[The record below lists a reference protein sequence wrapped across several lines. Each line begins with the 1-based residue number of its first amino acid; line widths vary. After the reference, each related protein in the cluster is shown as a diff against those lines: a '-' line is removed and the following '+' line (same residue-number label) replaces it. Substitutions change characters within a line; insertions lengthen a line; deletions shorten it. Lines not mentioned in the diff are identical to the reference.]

1 MNKELTIDKKR
12 INKQFMHYVI
22 PSMIAM
28 LFSGFY
34 SIVDGLFVGNSI
46 GNVGLAAINL
56 VYPIQVVL
64 NATAIGVGV
73 GGSVLVSIYKGEEK
87 EKDMEQSAMQTIV
100 LLLIF
105 GIILPIFFLGTK
117 GVILDFL
124 GAKGAIYEGA
134 DDYITTIL
142 LGGMLPVLGNGLNP
156 IVRNQGKPIK
166 ATQNMVAGLVTNI
179 VLDYV
184 YIYKMN
190 LGMFGAALAT
200 ITAQGVVAFLNT
212 IYVVKLNHKNFKM
225 EYILPDFTKIKKIM
239 KIAVSPF
246 GQTIVP
252 SIIIILTNWKCIE
265 YGGDGAVAIYSVISY
280 VLACA
285 QLLIQGIGDGVQPLF
300 SYYFGAEKERELHY
314 VYNKAFVLCII
325 FSIFLMILT
334 IIFSVQ
340 LSQYFNISAELMNET
355 ALALKITS
363 VAYLF
368 FGITR
373 VTSAYFYATNNTKF
387 SNLLIYIEP
396 VVIAPLMLLVFT
408 KIFKLSGVWMAYP
421 AIQMIL
427 SGISLILKKPSAS
440 HKVVEN
446 KVEDSIKNMESEI
459 KLETV

>member
-1 MNKELTIDKKR
+1 MNKDLTIDKKR
-12 INKQFMHYVI
+12 INRQFMHYVI

-64 NATAIGVGV
+64 NATATGVGI
-73 GGSVLVSIYKGEEK
+73 GGSVLVSIYRGEGK
-87 EKDMEQSAMQTIV
+87 ERDMEHSAMQTII

-105 GIILPIFFLGTK
+105 GAILPVFFLGTK
-117 GVILDFL
+117 GIILNFL
-124 GAKGAIYEGA
+124 GAEGAIYKGA

-142 LGGMLPVLGNGLNP
+142 IGGMLPVLGNGLNP
-156 IVRNQGKPIK
+156 IVRNQGKPIV

-184 YIYKMN
+184 FIYKMN

-200 ITAQGVVAFLNT
+200 ITAQGVVATMNV

-225 EYILPDFTKIKKIM
+225 DYILPNIVKIKRIM

-300 SYYFGAEKERELHY
+300 SYYFGANKERELHY
-314 VYNKAFVLCII
+314 VYNKAFFLCSI
-325 FSIFLMILT
+325 FSVFLMVMT
-334 IIFSVQ
+334 MVFSVQ
-340 LSQYFNISAELMNET
+340 LAKYFNISPELMNET
-355 ALALKITS
+355 ALALKTTAF
-363 VAYLF
+363 AYAF
-368 FGITR
+368 FGVTR
-373 VTSAYFYATNNTKF
+373 VTSAYFYATNHTKF

-396 VVIAPLMLLVFT
+396 IVIAPAMLWIFT
-408 KIFKLSGVWMAYP
+408 ELFGLSGVWMAYP
-421 AIQMIL
+421 AIQVIL
-427 SGISLILKKPSAS
+427 SSISLVLKSP
-440 HKVVEN
+440 
-446 KVEDSIKNMESEI
+446 NMEHKKEL
-459 KLETV
+459 KVATV

>member
-1 MNKELTIDKKR
+1 MNKDLTIDKKR
-12 INKQFMHYVI
+12 INRQFMHYVI

-64 NATAIGVGV
+64 NATATGVGI
-73 GGSVLVSIYKGEEK
+73 GGSVLVSIYRGEGK
-87 EKDMEQSAMQTIV
+87 ERDMEHSAMQTII

-105 GIILPIFFLGTK
+105 GAILPVFFLGTK
-117 GVILDFL
+117 GIILNFL
-124 GAKGAIYEGA
+124 GAEGAIYKGA

-142 LGGMLPVLGNGLNP
+142 IGGMLPVLGNGLNP
-156 IVRNQGKPIK
+156 IVRNQGKPII

-184 YIYKMN
+184 FIYKMN

-200 ITAQGVVAFLNT
+200 ITAQGVVATMNV
-212 IYVVKLNHKNFKM
+212 IYVIKLNHKNFKLD
-225 EYILPDFTKIKKIM
+225 YILPNIAKIKKIM
-239 KIAVSPF
+239 KIAISPF

-300 SYYFGAEKERELHY
+300 SYYFGANKERELHY
-314 VYNKAFVLCII
+314 VYNKAFFLCSV
-325 FSIFLMILT
+325 FSAFLMVLT
-334 IIFSVQ
+334 MVFSVQ
-340 LSQYFNISAELMNET
+340 LAKYFNISPELMNET
-355 ALALKITS
+355 ALALKTTAF
-363 VAYLF
+363 AYAF
-368 FGITR
+368 FGVTR
-373 VTSAYFYATNNTKF
+373 VTSAYFYATNHTKF

-396 VVIAPLMLLVFT
+396 IVIAPAMLWIFT
-408 KIFKLSGVWMAYP
+408 ELFGLSGVWMAYP
-421 AIQMIL
+421 AIQVIL
-427 SGISLILKKPSAS
+427 SSISLVLKSP
-440 HKVVEN
+440 
-446 KVEDSIKNMESEI
+446 NMEHKREF
-459 KLETV
+459 KVATVQ

>member
-1 MNKELTIDKKR
+1 MNKDLTIDKKR
-12 INKQFMHYVI
+12 INRQFMHYVI

-64 NATAIGVGV
+64 NATATGVGI
-73 GGSVLVSIYKGEEK
+73 GGSVLVSIYRGEGK
-87 EKDMEQSAMQTIV
+87 ERDMEHSAMQTII

-105 GIILPIFFLGTK
+105 GAILPVFFLGTK
-117 GVILDFL
+117 GIILNFL
-124 GAKGAIYEGA
+124 GAEGAIYKGA

-142 LGGMLPVLGNGLNP
+142 IGGMLPVLGNGLNP
-156 IVRNQGKPIK
+156 IVRNQGKPIV

-184 YIYKMN
+184 FIYKMN

-200 ITAQGVVAFLNT
+200 ITAQGVVATMNV

-225 EYILPDFTKIKKIM
+225 DYILPNIAKIKRIM

-300 SYYFGAEKERELHY
+300 SYYFGANKERELHY
-314 VYNKAFVLCII
+314 VYNKAFFLCSI
-325 FSIFLMILT
+325 FSVFLMVMT
-334 IIFSVQ
+334 MVFSVQ
-340 LSQYFNISAELMNET
+340 LAKYFNISTELMNET
-355 ALALKITS
+355 ALALKTTAF
-363 VAYLF
+363 AYAF
-368 FGITR
+368 FGVTR
-373 VTSAYFYATNNTKF
+373 VTSAYFYATNHTKF

-396 VVIAPLMLLVFT
+396 IVIAPAMLWIFT
-408 KIFKLSGVWMAYP
+408 ELFGLSGVWMAYP
-421 AIQMIL
+421 AIQVIL
-427 SGISLILKKPSAS
+427 SSISLVLKSP
-440 HKVVEN
+440 
-446 KVEDSIKNMESEI
+446 NMEHKKEL
-459 KLETV
+459 KVATV

>member
-1 MNKELTIDKKR
+1 MNKDLTIDKKR
-12 INKQFMHYVI
+12 INRQFMHYVI

-64 NATAIGVGV
+64 NATATGVGI
-73 GGSVLVSIYKGEEK
+73 GGSVLVSIYRGEGK
-87 EKDMEQSAMQTIV
+87 ERDMEHSAMQTII

-105 GIILPIFFLGTK
+105 GAILPIFFLGTK
-117 GVILDFL
+117 GIILNFL
-124 GAKGAIYEGA
+124 GAEDAIYKGA

-142 LGGMLPVLGNGLNP
+142 IGGMLPVLGNGLNP
-156 IVRNQGKPIK
+156 IVRNQGKPIV

-184 YIYKMN
+184 FIYKMN

-200 ITAQGVVAFLNT
+200 ITAQGVVATMNV

-225 EYILPDFTKIKKIM
+225 DYILPNIAKIKRIM
-239 KIAVSPF
+239 KIAISPF

-300 SYYFGAEKERELHY
+300 SYYFGANKERELHY
-314 VYNKAFVLCII
+314 VYNKAFFLCSI
-325 FSIFLMILT
+325 FSVFLMVMT
-334 IIFSVQ
+334 MVFSVQ
-340 LSQYFNISAELMNET
+340 LAKYFNISPELMNET
-355 ALALKITS
+355 ALALKTTAF
-363 VAYLF
+363 AYAF
-368 FGITR
+368 FGVTR
-373 VTSAYFYATNNTKF
+373 VTSAYFYATNHTKF

-396 VVIAPLMLLVFT
+396 IVIAPAMLWIFT
-408 KIFKLSGVWMAYP
+408 ELFGLSGVWMAYP
-421 AIQMIL
+421 AIQVIL
-427 SGISLILKKPSAS
+427 SSISLVLKSP
-440 HKVVEN
+440 
-446 KVEDSIKNMESEI
+446 NMEHKKEL
-459 KLETV
+459 KVATV

>member
-1 MNKELTIDKKR
+1 MNKDLTIDKKR
-12 INKQFMHYVI
+12 INRQFMHYVI

-64 NATAIGVGV
+64 NATATGVGI
-73 GGSVLVSIYKGEEK
+73 GGSVLVSIYRGEGK
-87 EKDMEQSAMQTIV
+87 DRDMEHSAMQTII

-105 GIILPIFFLGTK
+105 GAILPVFFLGTK
-117 GVILDFL
+117 GIILNFL
-124 GAKGAIYEGA
+124 GAEGAIYKGA

-142 LGGMLPVLGNGLNP
+142 IGGMLPVLGNGLNP
-156 IVRNQGKPIK
+156 IVRNQGKPIV

-184 YIYKMN
+184 FIYKMN

-200 ITAQGVVAFLNT
+200 ITAQGVVATMNV
-212 IYVVKLNHKNFKM
+212 IYVIKLNHKNFKLD
-225 EYILPDFTKIKKIM
+225 YILPNIAKIKKIM
-239 KIAVSPF
+239 KIAISPF

-300 SYYFGAEKERELHY
+300 SYYFGANKERELHY
-314 VYNKAFVLCII
+314 VYNKAFFLCSV
-325 FSIFLMILT
+325 FSAFLMVLT
-334 IIFSVQ
+334 MVFSVQ
-340 LSQYFNISAELMNET
+340 LAKYFNISPELMNET
-355 ALALKITS
+355 ALALKTTAF
-363 VAYLF
+363 AYAF
-368 FGITR
+368 FGVTR
-373 VTSAYFYATNNTKF
+373 VTSAYFYATNHTKF

-396 VVIAPLMLLVFT
+396 IVIAPAMLWIFT
-408 KIFKLSGVWMAYP
+408 ELFGLSGVWMAYP
-421 AIQMIL
+421 AIQVIL
-427 SGISLILKKPSAS
+427 SSISLVLKSP
-440 HKVVEN
+440 
-446 KVEDSIKNMESEI
+446 NMEHKKEL
-459 KLETV
+459 KVATV

>member
-1 MNKELTIDKKR
+1 MNKDLTIDKKR
-12 INKQFMHYVI
+12 INRQFMHYVI

-64 NATAIGVGV
+64 NATATGVGI
-73 GGSVLVSIYKGEEK
+73 GGSVLVSIYRGEGK
-87 EKDMEQSAMQTIV
+87 ERDMEHSAMQTII

-105 GIILPIFFLGTK
+105 GAILPVFFLGTK
-117 GVILDFL
+117 GIILNFL
-124 GAKGAIYEGA
+124 GAEGAIYKGA

-142 LGGMLPVLGNGLNP
+142 IGGMLPVLGNGLNP
-156 IVRNQGKPIK
+156 IVRNQGKPIV

-184 YIYKMN
+184 FIYKMN

-200 ITAQGVVAFLNT
+200 ITAQGVVATMNV
-212 IYVVKLNHKNFKM
+212 IYVIKLNHKNFKLD
-225 EYILPDFTKIKKIM
+225 YILPNIAKIKKIM
-239 KIAVSPF
+239 KIAISPF

-300 SYYFGAEKERELHY
+300 SYYFGANKERELHY
-314 VYNKAFVLCII
+314 VYNKAFFLCSV
-325 FSIFLMILT
+325 FSVFLMVLT
-334 IIFSVQ
+334 MVFSVQ
-340 LSQYFNISAELMNET
+340 LAKYFNISPELMNET
-355 ALALKITS
+355 ALALKTTAF
-363 VAYLF
+363 AYAF
-368 FGITR
+368 FGVTR
-373 VTSAYFYATNNTKF
+373 VTSAYFYATNHTKF

-396 VVIAPLMLLVFT
+396 IVIAPAMLWIFT
-408 KIFKLSGVWMAYP
+408 ELFGLSGVWMAYP
-421 AIQMIL
+421 AIQVIL
-427 SGISLILKKPSAS
+427 SSISLVLKSPNMEHKREF
-440 HKVVEN
+440 KVV
-446 KVEDSIKNMESEI
+446 
-459 KLETV
+459 TVQ

>member
-1 MNKELTIDKKR
+1 MNKDLTIDKKR
-12 INKQFMHYVI
+12 INRQFMHYVI

-64 NATAIGVGV
+64 NATATGVGI
-73 GGSVLVSIYKGEEK
+73 GGSVLVSIYRGEGK
-87 EKDMEQSAMQTIV
+87 ERDMEHSAIQTII

-105 GIILPIFFLGTK
+105 GAILPVFFLGTK
-117 GVILDFL
+117 GITLNFL
-124 GAKGAIYEGA
+124 GAEGAIYKGA

-142 LGGMLPVLGNGLNP
+142 IGGMLPVLGNGLNP
-156 IVRNQGKPIK
+156 IVRNQGKPIV

-184 YIYKMN
+184 FIYKMN

-200 ITAQGVVAFLNT
+200 ITAQGVVATMNV

-225 EYILPDFTKIKKIM
+225 DYILPNIAKIKRIM
-239 KIAVSPF
+239 KIAISPF

-300 SYYFGAEKERELHY
+300 SYYFGANKERELHY
-314 VYNKAFVLCII
+314 VYNKAFFLCSI
-325 FSIFLMILT
+325 FSVFLMVMT
-334 IIFSVQ
+334 MVFSVQ
-340 LSQYFNISAELMNET
+340 LAKYFNISPELMNET
-355 ALALKITS
+355 ALALKTTAF
-363 VAYLF
+363 AYAF
-368 FGITR
+368 FGVTR
-373 VTSAYFYATNNTKF
+373 VTSAYFYATNHTKF

-396 VVIAPLMLLVFT
+396 IVIAPAMLWIFT
-408 KIFKLSGVWMAYP
+408 ELFGLSGVWMAYP
-421 AIQMIL
+421 AIQVIL
-427 SGISLILKKPSAS
+427 SSISLVLKSP
-440 HKVVEN
+440 
-446 KVEDSIKNMESEI
+446 NMEHKKEL
-459 KLETV
+459 KVATVQ

>member
-1 MNKELTIDKKR
+1 MNKDLTIDKKR
-12 INKQFMHYVI
+12 INRQFMHYVI

-64 NATAIGVGV
+64 NATATGVGI
-73 GGSVLVSIYKGEEK
+73 GGSVLVSIYRGEEK
-87 EKDMEQSAMQTIV
+87 ERDMEHSAMQTIV

-105 GIILPIFFLGTK
+105 GAILPVFFLGTK
-117 GVILDFL
+117 GIILDFL
-124 GAKGAIYEGA
+124 GAEGAIYKGA

-142 LGGMLPVLGNGLNP
+142 IGGMLPVLGNGLNP
-156 IVRNQGKPIK
+156 IVRNQGKPII

-184 YIYKMN
+184 FIYKMN

-200 ITAQGVVAFLNT
+200 ITAQGVVATMNV
-212 IYVVKLNHKNFKM
+212 IYVVKLNHKNFKLD
-225 EYILPDFTKIKKIM
+225 YILPNIAKIKKIM
-239 KIAVSPF
+239 KIAISPF

-300 SYYFGAEKERELHY
+300 SYYFGANKEKELHY
-314 VYNKAFVLCII
+314 VYNKAFFLCSI
-325 FSIFLMILT
+325 FSVFLMIMT
-334 IIFSVQ
+334 MVFSVQ
-340 LSQYFNISAELMNET
+340 LAKYFNISAELMEET
-355 ALALKITS
+355 ALALKTTAF
-363 VAYLF
+363 AYAF

-373 VTSAYFYATNNTKF
+373 VTSAYFYATNHTKF

-396 VVIAPLMLLVFT
+396 IVIAPAMLWIFT
-408 KIFKLSGVWMAYP
+408 ELFGLSGVWMAYP
-421 AIQMIL
+421 AIQVIL
-427 SGISLILKKPSAS
+427 SSISLVLKSP
-440 HKVVEN
+440 
-446 KVEDSIKNMESEI
+446 NMEHKKELKAI
-459 KLETV
+459 VA

>member
-1 MNKELTIDKKR
+1 MNKDLTIDKKR
-12 INKQFMHYVI
+12 INRQFMHYVI

-64 NATAIGVGV
+64 NATATGVGI
-73 GGSVLVSIYKGEEK
+73 GGSVLVSIYRGEGK
-87 EKDMEQSAMQTIV
+87 ERDMEHSAMQTII

-105 GIILPIFFLGTK
+105 GAILPVFFLGTK
-117 GVILDFL
+117 GIILNFL
-124 GAKGAIYEGA
+124 GAEGAIYKGA

-142 LGGMLPVLGNGLNP
+142 IGGMLPVLGNGLNP
-156 IVRNQGKPIK
+156 IVRNQGKPII

-184 YIYKMN
+184 FIYKMN

-200 ITAQGVVAFLNT
+200 ITAQGVVATMNV

-225 EYILPDFTKIKKIM
+225 DYILPNIAKIKRIM
-239 KIAVSPF
+239 KIAISPF

-300 SYYFGAEKERELHY
+300 SYYFGANKERELHY
-314 VYNKAFVLCII
+314 VYNKAFFLCSV
-325 FSIFLMILT
+325 FSVFLMVLT
-334 IIFSVQ
+334 MVFSVQ
-340 LSQYFNISAELMNET
+340 LAKYFNISPELMNET
-355 ALALKITS
+355 ALALKTTAF
-363 VAYLF
+363 AYAF
-368 FGITR
+368 FGVTR
-373 VTSAYFYATNNTKF
+373 VTSAYFYATNHTKF

-396 VVIAPLMLLVFT
+396 IVIAPAMLWIFT
-408 KIFKLSGVWMAYP
+408 ELFGLSGVWMAYP
-421 AIQMIL
+421 AIQVIL
-427 SGISLILKKPSAS
+427 SSISLVLKSPNMEHKREF
-440 HKVVEN
+440 KVV
-446 KVEDSIKNMESEI
+446 
-459 KLETV
+459 TVQ

>member
-1 MNKELTIDKKR
+1 MNKDLTIDKKR
-12 INKQFMHYVI
+12 INRQFMHYVI

-64 NATAIGVGV
+64 NATATGVGI
-73 GGSVLVSIYKGEEK
+73 GGSVLVSIYRGEGK
-87 EKDMEQSAMQTIV
+87 ERDMEHSAMQTII

-105 GIILPIFFLGTK
+105 GAILPVFFLGTK
-117 GVILDFL
+117 GIILNFL
-124 GAKGAIYEGA
+124 GAEGAIYKGA

-142 LGGMLPVLGNGLNP
+142 IGGMLPVLGNGLNP
-156 IVRNQGKPIK
+156 IVRNQGKPII

-184 YIYKMN
+184 FIYKMN

-200 ITAQGVVAFLNT
+200 ITAQGVVATMNV
-212 IYVVKLNHKNFKM
+212 IYVIKLNHKNFKLD
-225 EYILPDFTKIKKIM
+225 YILPNIAKIKKIM
-239 KIAVSPF
+239 KIAISPF

-300 SYYFGAEKERELHY
+300 SYYFGANKERELHY
-314 VYNKAFVLCII
+314 VYNKAFFLCSV
-325 FSIFLMILT
+325 FSVFLMVLT
-334 IIFSVQ
+334 MVFSVQ
-340 LSQYFNISAELMNET
+340 LAKYFNISPELMNET
-355 ALALKITS
+355 ALALKTTAF
-363 VAYLF
+363 AYAF
-368 FGITR
+368 FGVTR
-373 VTSAYFYATNNTKF
+373 VTSAYFYATNHTKF

-396 VVIAPLMLLVFT
+396 IVIAPAMLWIFT
-408 KIFKLSGVWMAYP
+408 ELFGLSGVWMAYP
-421 AIQMIL
+421 AIQVIL
-427 SGISLILKKPSAS
+427 SSISLVLKSP
-440 HKVVEN
+440 
-446 KVEDSIKNMESEI
+446 NMEHKKEF
-459 KLETV
+459 KVATVQ

>member
-1 MNKELTIDKKR
+1 MNKDLTIDKKR
-12 INKQFMHYVI
+12 INRQFMHYVI

-64 NATAIGVGV
+64 NATATGVGI
-73 GGSVLVSIYKGEEK
+73 GGSVLVSIYRGEGK
-87 EKDMEQSAMQTIV
+87 ERDMEHSAMQTII

-105 GIILPIFFLGTK
+105 GAILPVFFLGTK
-117 GVILDFL
+117 GIILNFL
-124 GAKGAIYEGA
+124 GAEGAIYKGA

-142 LGGMLPVLGNGLNP
+142 IGGMLPVLGNGLNP
-156 IVRNQGKPIK
+156 IVRNQGKPIV

-184 YIYKMN
+184 FIYKMN
-190 LGMFGAALAT
+190 SGMFGAALAT
-200 ITAQGVVAFLNT
+200 ITAQGVVATMNV

-225 EYILPDFTKIKKIM
+225 DYILPNIAKIKRIM

-300 SYYFGAEKERELHY
+300 SYYFGANKEKELHY
-314 VYNKAFVLCII
+314 VYNKAFFLCSI
-325 FSIFLMILT
+325 FSVFLMVMT
-334 IIFSVQ
+334 MVFSVQ
-340 LSQYFNISAELMNET
+340 LAKYFNISPELMNET
-355 ALALKITS
+355 ALALKTTAF
-363 VAYLF
+363 AYIF

-373 VTSAYFYATNNTKF
+373 VTSAYFYATNHTKF

-396 VVIAPLMLLVFT
+396 IVIAPAMLWIFT
-408 KIFKLSGVWMAYP
+408 ELFGLSGVWMAYP
-421 AIQMIL
+421 AIQVIL
-427 SGISLILKKPSAS
+427 SSISLVLKSP
-440 HKVVEN
+440 
-446 KVEDSIKNMESEI
+446 NMEHKKEL
-459 KLETV
+459 KVATVQ

>member
-1 MNKELTIDKKR
+1 MNKDLTIDKKR
-12 INKQFMHYVI
+12 INRQFMHYVI

-64 NATAIGVGV
+64 NATATGVGI
-73 GGSVLVSIYKGEEK
+73 GGSVLVSIYRGEGK
-87 EKDMEQSAMQTIV
+87 ERDMEHSAMQTII

-105 GIILPIFFLGTK
+105 GAILPVFFLGTK
-117 GVILDFL
+117 GIILNFL
-124 GAKGAIYEGA
+124 GAEGAIYKGA

-142 LGGMLPVLGNGLNP
+142 IGGMLPVLGNGLNP
-156 IVRNQGKPIK
+156 IVRNQGKPIV

-184 YIYKMN
+184 FIYKMN

-200 ITAQGVVAFLNT
+200 ITAQGVVATMNV

-225 EYILPDFTKIKKIM
+225 DYILPNIAKIKRIM
-239 KIAVSPF
+239 KIAISPF

-300 SYYFGAEKERELHY
+300 SYYFGANKERELHY
-314 VYNKAFVLCII
+314 VYNKAFFLCSI
-325 FSIFLMILT
+325 FSVFLMVMT
-334 IIFSVQ
+334 MVFSVQ
-340 LSQYFNISAELMNET
+340 LAKYFNISPELMNET
-355 ALALKITS
+355 ALALKTTAF
-363 VAYLF
+363 AYAF
-368 FGITR
+368 FGVTR
-373 VTSAYFYATNNTKF
+373 VTSAYFYATNHTKF

-396 VVIAPLMLLVFT
+396 IVIAPAMLWIFT
-408 KIFKLSGVWMAYP
+408 EIFGLSGVWMAYP
-421 AIQMIL
+421 AIQVIL
-427 SGISLILKKPSAS
+427 SSISLVLKSP
-440 HKVVEN
+440 
-446 KVEDSIKNMESEI
+446 NMEHKKEL
-459 KLETV
+459 KVATV

>member
-1 MNKELTIDKKR
+1 MNKDLTIDKKR
-12 INKQFMHYVI
+12 INRQFMHYVI

-64 NATAIGVGV
+64 NATATGVGI
-73 GGSVLVSIYKGEEK
+73 GGSVLVSIYRGEGK
-87 EKDMEQSAMQTIV
+87 ERDMEHSAMQTII

-105 GIILPIFFLGTK
+105 GAILPVFFLGTK
-117 GVILDFL
+117 GIILNFL
-124 GAKGAIYEGA
+124 GAEGAIYKGA

-142 LGGMLPVLGNGLNP
+142 IGGMLPVLGNGLNP
-156 IVRNQGKPIK
+156 IVRNQGKPII

-184 YIYKMN
+184 FIYKMN

-200 ITAQGVVAFLNT
+200 ITAQGVVATMNV
-212 IYVVKLNHKNFKM
+212 IYVIKLNHKNFKLD
-225 EYILPDFTKIKKIM
+225 YILPNIAKIKKIM
-239 KIAVSPF
+239 KIAISPF

-300 SYYFGAEKERELHY
+300 SYYFGANKERELHY
-314 VYNKAFVLCII
+314 VYNKAFFLCSI
-325 FSIFLMILT
+325 FSVFLMVMT
-334 IIFSVQ
+334 MVFSVQ
-340 LSQYFNISAELMNET
+340 LAKYFNISPELMNET
-355 ALALKITS
+355 ALALKTTAF
-363 VAYLF
+363 AYAF
-368 FGITR
+368 FGVTR
-373 VTSAYFYATNNTKF
+373 VTSAYFYATNHTKF

-396 VVIAPLMLLVFT
+396 IVIAPAMLWIFT
-408 KIFKLSGVWMAYP
+408 ELFGLSGVWMAYP
-421 AIQMIL
+421 AIQVIL
-427 SGISLILKKPSAS
+427 SSISLVLKSP
-440 HKVVEN
+440 
-446 KVEDSIKNMESEI
+446 NMEHKKEL
-459 KLETV
+459 KVATV

>member
-1 MNKELTIDKKR
+1 MNKDLTIDKKR
-12 INKQFMHYVI
+12 INRQFMHYVI

-64 NATAIGVGV
+64 NATATGVGI
-73 GGSVLVSIYKGEEK
+73 GGSVLVSIYRGEGK
-87 EKDMEQSAMQTIV
+87 ERDMEHSAMQTII

-105 GIILPIFFLGTK
+105 GAILPIFFLGTK
-117 GVILDFL
+117 GIILNFL
-124 GAKGAIYEGA
+124 GAEDAIYKGA

-142 LGGMLPVLGNGLNP
+142 IGGMLPVLGNGLNP
-156 IVRNQGKPIK
+156 IVRNQGKPIV

-184 YIYKMN
+184 FIYKMN

-200 ITAQGVVAFLNT
+200 ITAQGVVATMNV

-225 EYILPDFTKIKKIM
+225 DYILPNIAKIKRIM
-239 KIAVSPF
+239 KIAISPF

-300 SYYFGAEKERELHY
+300 SYYFGANKERELHY
-314 VYNKAFVLCII
+314 VYNKAFFLCSI
-325 FSIFLMILT
+325 FSVFLMVMT
-334 IIFSVQ
+334 MVFSVQ
-340 LSQYFNISAELMNET
+340 LAKYFNISPELMNET
-355 ALALKITS
+355 ALALKTTAF
-363 VAYLF
+363 AYIF

-373 VTSAYFYATNNTKF
+373 VTSAYFYATNHTKF

-396 VVIAPLMLLVFT
+396 IVIAPAMLWIFT
-408 KIFKLSGVWMAYP
+408 ELFGLSGVWMAYP
-421 AIQMIL
+421 AIQVIL
-427 SGISLILKKPSAS
+427 SSISLVLKSP
-440 HKVVEN
+440 
-446 KVEDSIKNMESEI
+446 NMEHKKEL
-459 KLETV
+459 KVATV

>member
-1 MNKELTIDKKR
+1 MNKDLTIDKKR
-12 INKQFMHYVI
+12 INRQFMHYVI

-64 NATAIGVGV
+64 NATATGVGI
-73 GGSVLVSIYKGEEK
+73 GGSVLVSIYRGEGK
-87 EKDMEQSAMQTIV
+87 ERDMEHSAMQTII

-105 GIILPIFFLGTK
+105 GAILPVFFLGTK
-117 GVILDFL
+117 GIILNFL
-124 GAKGAIYEGA
+124 GAEGAIYKGA

-142 LGGMLPVLGNGLNP
+142 IGGMLPVLGNGLNP
-156 IVRNQGKPIK
+156 IVRNQGKPIV

-184 YIYKMN
+184 FIYKMN

-200 ITAQGVVAFLNT
+200 ITAQGVVATMNV
-212 IYVVKLNHKNFKM
+212 IYVVKLNHKNFKLD
-225 EYILPDFTKIKKIM
+225 YILPNIAKIKRIM

-300 SYYFGAEKERELHY
+300 SYYFGANKERELHY
-314 VYNKAFVLCII
+314 VYNKAFFLCSI
-325 FSIFLMILT
+325 FSVFLMVMT
-334 IIFSVQ
+334 MVFSVQ
-340 LSQYFNISAELMNET
+340 LAKYFNISPELMNET
-355 ALALKITS
+355 ALALKTTAF
-363 VAYLF
+363 AYAF
-368 FGITR
+368 FGVTR
-373 VTSAYFYATNNTKF
+373 VTSAYFYATNHTKF

-396 VVIAPLMLLVFT
+396 IVIAPAMLWIFT
-408 KIFKLSGVWMAYP
+408 ELFGLSGVWMAYP
-421 AIQMIL
+421 AIQVIL
-427 SGISLILKKPSAS
+427 SSISLVLKSP
-440 HKVVEN
+440 
-446 KVEDSIKNMESEI
+446 NMEHKKEL
-459 KLETV
+459 KVATV

>member
-1 MNKELTIDKKR
+1 MNKDLTIDKKR
-12 INKQFMHYVI
+12 INRQFMHYVI

-64 NATAIGVGV
+64 NATATGVGI
-73 GGSVLVSIYKGEEK
+73 GGSVLVSIYRGEGK
-87 EKDMEQSAMQTIV
+87 ERDMEHSAMQTII

-105 GIILPIFFLGTK
+105 GAILPVFFLGTK
-117 GVILDFL
+117 GIILNFL
-124 GAKGAIYEGA
+124 GAEGAIYKGA

-142 LGGMLPVLGNGLNP
+142 IGGMLPVLGNGLNP
-156 IVRNQGKPIK
+156 IVRNQGKPII

-184 YIYKMN
+184 FIYKMN

-200 ITAQGVVAFLNT
+200 ITAQGVVATMNV
-212 IYVVKLNHKNFKM
+212 IYVIKLNHKNFKLD
-225 EYILPDFTKIKKIM
+225 YILPNIAKIKKIM
-239 KIAVSPF
+239 KIAISPF

-300 SYYFGAEKERELHY
+300 SYYFGANKERELHY
-314 VYNKAFVLCII
+314 VYNKAFFLCSV
-325 FSIFLMILT
+325 FSVFLMVLT
-334 IIFSVQ
+334 MVFSVQ
-340 LSQYFNISAELMNET
+340 LAKYFNISPELMNET
-355 ALALKITS
+355 ALALKTTAF
-363 VAYLF
+363 AYAF
-368 FGITR
+368 FGVTR
-373 VTSAYFYATNNTKF
+373 VTSAYFYATNHTKF

-396 VVIAPLMLLVFT
+396 IVIAPAMLWIFT
-408 KIFKLSGVWMAYP
+408 ELFGLSGVWMAYP
-421 AIQMIL
+421 AIQVIL
-427 SGISLILKKPSAS
+427 SSISLVLKSPNMEHKREF
-440 HKVVEN
+440 KVV
-446 KVEDSIKNMESEI
+446 
-459 KLETV
+459 TVQ

>member
-1 MNKELTIDKKR
+1 MNKDLTIDKKR
-12 INKQFMHYVI
+12 INRQFMHYVI

-64 NATAIGVGV
+64 NATATGVGI
-73 GGSVLVSIYKGEEK
+73 GGSVLVSIYRGEGK
-87 EKDMEQSAMQTIV
+87 DRDMEHSAMQTII

-105 GIILPIFFLGTK
+105 GAILPVFFLGTK
-117 GVILDFL
+117 GIILNFL
-124 GAKGAIYEGA
+124 GAEGAIYKGA

-142 LGGMLPVLGNGLNP
+142 IGGMLPVLGNGLNP
-156 IVRNQGKPIK
+156 IVRNQGKPII

-184 YIYKMN
+184 FIYKMN

-200 ITAQGVVAFLNT
+200 ITAQGVVATMNV

-225 EYILPDFTKIKKIM
+225 DYILPNITKIKRIM

-300 SYYFGAEKERELHY
+300 SYYFGANKERELHY
-314 VYNKAFVLCII
+314 VYNKAFFLCSI
-325 FSIFLMILT
+325 FSVFLMVMT
-334 IIFSVQ
+334 MVFSVQ
-340 LSQYFNISAELMNET
+340 LAKYFNISPELMNET
-355 ALALKITS
+355 ALALKTTAF
-363 VAYLF
+363 AYAF
-368 FGITR
+368 FGVTR
-373 VTSAYFYATNNTKF
+373 VTSAYFYATNHTKF

-396 VVIAPLMLLVFT
+396 IVIAPAMLWIFT
-408 KIFKLSGVWMAYP
+408 ELFGLSGVWMAYP
-421 AIQMIL
+421 AIQVIL
-427 SGISLILKKPSAS
+427 SSISLVLKSP
-440 HKVVEN
+440 
-446 KVEDSIKNMESEI
+446 NMEHKKEL
-459 KLETV
+459 KVATVQ

>member
-1 MNKELTIDKKR
+1 MNKDLTIDKKR
-12 INKQFMHYVI
+12 INRQFMHYVI

-64 NATAIGVGV
+64 NATATGVGI
-73 GGSVLVSIYKGEEK
+73 GGSVLVSIYRGEGK
-87 EKDMEQSAMQTIV
+87 EKNMEHSAMQTII

-105 GIILPIFFLGTK
+105 GAILPVFFLGTK
-117 GVILDFL
+117 GIILNFL
-124 GAKGAIYEGA
+124 GAEGAIYKGA

-142 LGGMLPVLGNGLNP
+142 IGGMLPVLGNGLNP
-156 IVRNQGKPIK
+156 IVRNQGKPIV

-184 YIYKMN
+184 FIYKMN

-200 ITAQGVVAFLNT
+200 ITAQGVVATMNV

-225 EYILPDFTKIKKIM
+225 DYILPNIAKIKRIM

-300 SYYFGAEKERELHY
+300 SYYFGANKERELHY
-314 VYNKAFVLCII
+314 VYNKAFFLCSI
-325 FSIFLMILT
+325 FSVFLMVMT
-334 IIFSVQ
+334 MIFSVQ
-340 LSQYFNISAELMNET
+340 LAKYFNISPELMNET
-355 ALALKITS
+355 ALALKTTAF
-363 VAYLF
+363 AYAF
-368 FGITR
+368 FGVTR
-373 VTSAYFYATNNTKF
+373 VTSAYFYATNHTKF

-396 VVIAPLMLLVFT
+396 IVIAPAMLWIFT
-408 KIFKLSGVWMAYP
+408 ELFGLSGVWMAYP
-421 AIQMIL
+421 AIQVIL
-427 SGISLILKKPSAS
+427 SSISLVLKSP
-440 HKVVEN
+440 
-446 KVEDSIKNMESEI
+446 NMEHKKEL
-459 KLETV
+459 KVATVQ

>member
-1 MNKELTIDKKR
+1 MNKDLTIDKKR
-12 INKQFMHYVI
+12 INRQFMHYVI

-64 NATAIGVGV
+64 NATATGVGI
-73 GGSVLVSIYKGEEK
+73 GGSVLVSIYRGEGK
-87 EKDMEQSAMQTIV
+87 ERDMEHSAMQTII

-105 GIILPIFFLGTK
+105 GAILPVFFLGTK
-117 GVILDFL
+117 GIILNFL
-124 GAKGAIYEGA
+124 GAEGAIYKGA

-142 LGGMLPVLGNGLNP
+142 IGGMLPVLGNGLNP
-156 IVRNQGKPIK
+156 IVRNQGKPIV

-184 YIYKMN
+184 FIYKMN

-200 ITAQGVVAFLNT
+200 ITAQGVVATMNV

-225 EYILPDFTKIKKIM
+225 DYILPNIAKIKRIM
-239 KIAVSPF
+239 KIAISPF

-300 SYYFGAEKERELHY
+300 SYYFGANKERELHY
-314 VYNKAFVLCII
+314 VYNKAFFLCSI
-325 FSIFLMILT
+325 FSVFLMVMT
-334 IIFSVQ
+334 MVFSVQ
-340 LSQYFNISAELMNET
+340 LAKYFNISPELMNKT
-355 ALALKITS
+355 ALALKTTAF
-363 VAYLF
+363 AYAF
-368 FGITR
+368 FGVTR
-373 VTSAYFYATNNTKF
+373 VTSAYFYATNHTKF

-396 VVIAPLMLLVFT
+396 IVIAPAMLWIFT
-408 KIFKLSGVWMAYP
+408 ELFGLSGVWMAYP
-421 AIQMIL
+421 AIQVIL
-427 SGISLILKKPSAS
+427 SSISLVLKSP
-440 HKVVEN
+440 
-446 KVEDSIKNMESEI
+446 NMEHKKEL
-459 KLETV
+459 KVATV

>member
-1 MNKELTIDKKR
+1 MNKDLTIDKKR
-12 INKQFMHYVI
+12 INRQFMHYVI

-64 NATAIGVGV
+64 NATATGVGI
-73 GGSVLVSIYKGEEK
+73 GGSVLVSIYRGEGK
-87 EKDMEQSAMQTIV
+87 ERDMEHSAMQTII

-105 GIILPIFFLGTK
+105 GAILPVFFLGTK
-117 GVILDFL
+117 GIILNFL
-124 GAKGAIYEGA
+124 GAEDAIYKGA

-142 LGGMLPVLGNGLNP
+142 IGGMLPVLGNGLNP
-156 IVRNQGKPIK
+156 IVRNQGKPII

-184 YIYKMN
+184 FIYKMN

-200 ITAQGVVAFLNT
+200 ITAQGVVATMNV

-225 EYILPDFTKIKKIM
+225 DYILPNIAKIKRIM
-239 KIAVSPF
+239 KIAISPF

-300 SYYFGAEKERELHY
+300 SYYFGANKERELHY
-314 VYNKAFVLCII
+314 VYNKAFFLCSI
-325 FSIFLMILT
+325 FSVFLMVMT
-334 IIFSVQ
+334 MVFSVQ
-340 LSQYFNISAELMNET
+340 LAKYFNISPELMNET
-355 ALALKITS
+355 ALALKTTAF
-363 VAYLF
+363 AYAF
-368 FGITR
+368 FGVTR
-373 VTSAYFYATNNTKF
+373 VTSAYFYATNHTKF

-396 VVIAPLMLLVFT
+396 IVIAPAMLWIFT
-408 KIFKLSGVWMAYP
+408 ELFGLSGVWMAYP
-421 AIQMIL
+421 AIQVIL
-427 SGISLILKKPSAS
+427 SSISLVLKSP
-440 HKVVEN
+440 
-446 KVEDSIKNMESEI
+446 NMEHKKEL
-459 KLETV
+459 KVATV

>member
-1 MNKELTIDKKR
+1 MNKDLTIDKKR
-12 INKQFMHYVI
+12 INRQFMHYVI

-64 NATAIGVGV
+64 NATATGVGI
-73 GGSVLVSIYKGEEK
+73 GGSVLVSIYRGEGK
-87 EKDMEQSAMQTIV
+87 DRDMEHSAMQTII

-105 GIILPIFFLGTK
+105 GAILPVFFLGTK
-117 GVILDFL
+117 GIILNFL
-124 GAKGAIYEGA
+124 GAEGAIYKGA

-142 LGGMLPVLGNGLNP
+142 IGGMLPVLGNGLNP
-156 IVRNQGKPIK
+156 IVRNQGKPII

-184 YIYKMN
+184 FIYKMN

-200 ITAQGVVAFLNT
+200 ITAQGVVATMNV

-225 EYILPDFTKIKKIM
+225 DYILPNIAKIKRIM
-239 KIAVSPF
+239 KIAISPF

-300 SYYFGAEKERELHY
+300 SYYFGANKERELHY
-314 VYNKAFVLCII
+314 VYNKAFFLCSV
-325 FSIFLMILT
+325 FSVFLMVLT
-334 IIFSVQ
+334 MVFSVQ
-340 LSQYFNISAELMNET
+340 LAKYFNISPELMNET
-355 ALALKITS
+355 ALALKTTAF
-363 VAYLF
+363 AYAF
-368 FGITR
+368 FGVTR
-373 VTSAYFYATNNTKF
+373 VTSAYFYATNHTKF

-396 VVIAPLMLLVFT
+396 IVIAPAMLWIFT
-408 KIFKLSGVWMAYP
+408 ELFGLSGVWMAYP
-421 AIQMIL
+421 AIQVIL
-427 SGISLILKKPSAS
+427 SSISLVLKSP
-440 HKVVEN
+440 
-446 KVEDSIKNMESEI
+446 NMEHKREF
-459 KLETV
+459 KVATVQ

>member
-1 MNKELTIDKKR
+1 MNKDLTIDKKR
-12 INKQFMHYVI
+12 INRQFMHYVI

-64 NATAIGVGV
+64 NATATGVGI
-73 GGSVLVSIYKGEEK
+73 GGSVLVSIYRGEGK
-87 EKDMEQSAMQTIV
+87 ERDMEHSAMQTII

-105 GIILPIFFLGTK
+105 GAILPVFFLGTK
-117 GVILDFL
+117 GIILNFL
-124 GAKGAIYEGA
+124 GAEGAIYKGA

-142 LGGMLPVLGNGLNP
+142 IGGMLPVLGNGLNP
-156 IVRNQGKPIK
+156 IVRNQGKPIV

-184 YIYKMN
+184 FIYKMN

-200 ITAQGVVAFLNT
+200 ITAQGVVATMNV

-225 EYILPDFTKIKKIM
+225 DYILPNIAKIKRIM
-239 KIAVSPF
+239 KIAISPF

-300 SYYFGAEKERELHY
+300 SYYFGANKERELHY
-314 VYNKAFVLCII
+314 VYNKAFFLCSI
-325 FSIFLMILT
+325 FSVFLMVMT
-334 IIFSVQ
+334 MIFSVQ
-340 LSQYFNISAELMNET
+340 LAKYFNISPELMNET
-355 ALALKITS
+355 ALALKTTAF
-363 VAYLF
+363 AYAF
-368 FGITR
+368 FGVTR
-373 VTSAYFYATNNTKF
+373 VTSAYFYATNHTKF

-396 VVIAPLMLLVFT
+396 IVIAPAMLWIFT
-408 KIFKLSGVWMAYP
+408 ELFGLSGVWMAYP
-421 AIQMIL
+421 AIQVIL
-427 SGISLILKKPSAS
+427 SSISLVLKSP
-440 HKVVEN
+440 
-446 KVEDSIKNMESEI
+446 NMEHKKEL
-459 KLETV
+459 KVATVQ

>member
-1 MNKELTIDKKR
+1 MNKDLTIDKKR
-12 INKQFMHYVI
+12 INRQFMHYVI

-64 NATAIGVGV
+64 NATATGVGI
-73 GGSVLVSIYKGEEK
+73 GGSVLVSIYRGEVK
-87 EKDMEQSAMQTIV
+87 ERDMEHSAMQTII

-105 GIILPIFFLGTK
+105 GAILPVFFLGTK
-117 GVILDFL
+117 GIILNFL
-124 GAKGAIYEGA
+124 GAEGAIYKGA

-142 LGGMLPVLGNGLNP
+142 IGGMLPVLGNGLNP
-156 IVRNQGKPIK
+156 IVRNQGKPIV

-184 YIYKMN
+184 FIYKMN

-200 ITAQGVVAFLNT
+200 ITAQGVVATMNV

-225 EYILPDFTKIKKIM
+225 DYILPNIAKIKRIM
-239 KIAVSPF
+239 KIAISPF

-300 SYYFGAEKERELHY
+300 SYYFGANKERELHY
-314 VYNKAFVLCII
+314 VYNKAFFLCSI
-325 FSIFLMILT
+325 FSVFLMVMT
-334 IIFSVQ
+334 MVFSVQ
-340 LSQYFNISAELMNET
+340 LAKYFNISPELMNET
-355 ALALKITS
+355 ALALKTTAF
-363 VAYLF
+363 AYAF
-368 FGITR
+368 FGVTR
-373 VTSAYFYATNNTKF
+373 VTSAYFYATNHTKF

-396 VVIAPLMLLVFT
+396 IVIAPAMLWIFT
-408 KIFKLSGVWMAYP
+408 ELFGLSGVWMAYP
-421 AIQMIL
+421 AIQVIL
-427 SGISLILKKPSAS
+427 SSISLVLKSP
-440 HKVVEN
+440 
-446 KVEDSIKNMESEI
+446 NMEHKKEL
-459 KLETV
+459 KVATV

>member
-1 MNKELTIDKKR
+1 MNKDLTIDKKR
-12 INKQFMHYVI
+12 INRQFMHYVI

-64 NATAIGVGV
+64 NATATGVGI
-73 GGSVLVSIYKGEEK
+73 GGSVLVSIYRGEGK
-87 EKDMEQSAMQTIV
+87 ERDMEHSAMQTII

-105 GIILPIFFLGTK
+105 GAILPIFFLGTK
-117 GVILDFL
+117 GIILNFL
-124 GAKGAIYEGA
+124 GAEDAIYKGA

-142 LGGMLPVLGNGLNP
+142 IGGMLPVLGNGLNP
-156 IVRNQGKPIK
+156 IVRNQGKPII

-184 YIYKMN
+184 FIYKMN

-200 ITAQGVVAFLNT
+200 ITAQGVVATMNV

-225 EYILPDFTKIKKIM
+225 DYILPNIAKIKRIM
-239 KIAVSPF
+239 KIAISPF

-300 SYYFGAEKERELHY
+300 SYYFGANKERELHY
-314 VYNKAFVLCII
+314 VYNKAFFLCSI
-325 FSIFLMILT
+325 FSVFLMVMT
-334 IIFSVQ
+334 MVFSVQ
-340 LSQYFNISAELMNET
+340 LAKYFNISPELMNET
-355 ALALKITS
+355 ALALKTTAF
-363 VAYLF
+363 AYAF
-368 FGITR
+368 FGVTR
-373 VTSAYFYATNNTKF
+373 VTSAYFYATNHTKF

-396 VVIAPLMLLVFT
+396 IVIAPAMLWIFT
-408 KIFKLSGVWMAYP
+408 ELFGLSGVWMAYP
-421 AIQMIL
+421 AIQVIL
-427 SGISLILKKPSAS
+427 SSISLVLKSP
-440 HKVVEN
+440 
-446 KVEDSIKNMESEI
+446 NMEHKKEL
-459 KLETV
+459 KVATV

>member
-1 MNKELTIDKKR
+1 MNKDLTIDKKR
-12 INKQFMHYVI
+12 INRQFMHYVI

-64 NATAIGVGV
+64 NATATGVGI
-73 GGSVLVSIYKGEEK
+73 GGSVLVSIYRGEGK
-87 EKDMEQSAMQTIV
+87 ERDMEHSAMQTII

-105 GIILPIFFLGTK
+105 GAILPVFFLGTK
-117 GVILDFL
+117 GIILNFL
-124 GAKGAIYEGA
+124 GAEGAIYKGA

-142 LGGMLPVLGNGLNP
+142 IGGMLPVLGNGLNP
-156 IVRNQGKPIK
+156 IVRNQGKPII

-184 YIYKMN
+184 FIYKMN

-200 ITAQGVVAFLNT
+200 ITAQGVVATMNV
-212 IYVVKLNHKNFKM
+212 IYVIKLNHKNFKLD
-225 EYILPDFTKIKKIM
+225 YILPNIAKIKKIM
-239 KIAVSPF
+239 KIAISPF

-300 SYYFGAEKERELHY
+300 SYYFGANKERELHY
-314 VYNKAFVLCII
+314 VYNKAFFLCSV
-325 FSIFLMILT
+325 FSAFLMVLT
-334 IIFSVQ
+334 MVFSVQ
-340 LSQYFNISAELMNET
+340 LAKYFNISPELMNET
-355 ALALKITS
+355 ALALKTTAF
-363 VAYLF
+363 AYAF
-368 FGITR
+368 FGVTR
-373 VTSAYFYATNNTKF
+373 VTSAYFYATNHTKF

-396 VVIAPLMLLVFT
+396 IVIAPAMLWIFT
-408 KIFKLSGVWMAYP
+408 ELFGLSGVWMAYP
-421 AIQMIL
+421 AIQVIL
-427 SGISLILKKPSAS
+427 SSISLVLKSPNMEHKREF
-440 HKVVEN
+440 KVV
-446 KVEDSIKNMESEI
+446 
-459 KLETV
+459 TVQ

>member
-1 MNKELTIDKKR
+1 MNKDLTIDKKR
-12 INKQFMHYVI
+12 INRQFMHYVI

-64 NATAIGVGV
+64 NATATGVGI
-73 GGSVLVSIYKGEEK
+73 GGSVLVSIYRGEGK
-87 EKDMEQSAMQTIV
+87 DRDMEHSAMQTII

-105 GIILPIFFLGTK
+105 GAILPVFFLGTK
-117 GVILDFL
+117 GIILNFL
-124 GAKGAIYEGA
+124 GAEGAIYKGA

-142 LGGMLPVLGNGLNP
+142 IGGMLPVLGNGLNP
-156 IVRNQGKPIK
+156 IVRNQGKPII

-184 YIYKMN
+184 FIYKMN

-200 ITAQGVVAFLNT
+200 ITAQGVVATMNV
-212 IYVVKLNHKNFKM
+212 IYVIKLNHKNFKLD
-225 EYILPDFTKIKKIM
+225 YILPNIAKIKKIM
-239 KIAVSPF
+239 KIAISPF

-300 SYYFGAEKERELHY
+300 SYYFGANKERELHY
-314 VYNKAFVLCII
+314 VYNKAFFLCSI
-325 FSIFLMILT
+325 FSVFLMVMT
-334 IIFSVQ
+334 MVFSVQ
-340 LSQYFNISAELMNET
+340 LAKYFNISPELMNET
-355 ALALKITS
+355 ALALKTTAF
-363 VAYLF
+363 AYAF
-368 FGITR
+368 FGVTR
-373 VTSAYFYATNNTKF
+373 VTSAYFYATNHTKF

-396 VVIAPLMLLVFT
+396 IVIAPAMLWIFT
-408 KIFKLSGVWMAYP
+408 ELFGLSGVWMAYP
-421 AIQMIL
+421 AIQVIL
-427 SGISLILKKPSAS
+427 SSISLVLKSP
-440 HKVVEN
+440 
-446 KVEDSIKNMESEI
+446 NMEHKKEL
-459 KLETV
+459 KVATVQ